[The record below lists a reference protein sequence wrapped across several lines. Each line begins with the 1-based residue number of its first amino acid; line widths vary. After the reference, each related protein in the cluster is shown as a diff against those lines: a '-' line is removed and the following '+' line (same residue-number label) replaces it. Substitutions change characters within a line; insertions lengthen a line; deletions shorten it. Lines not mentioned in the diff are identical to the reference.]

1 MIGHCADVLAIS
13 GATGPRIHHP
23 PHSRL
28 RRLSSV
34 CISGSW
40 GSLTYLVFAS
50 TFTWGQRPP
59 SCRTS
64 GSCIIGCD
72 SFSMDDAHVS
82 HDIWAASRSF
92 HGNDKVVCAVMCIVR
107 SLQRTCTFTAL
118 RIMQPSHGVCLFMM
132 LLVRRAQKPTDG
144 DDLSRQ

>member
-1 MIGHCADVLAIS
+1 MGFSDIPRVRKHLYL
-13 GATGPRIHHP
+13 GPKTAVMPHQWLLHHW
-23 PHSRL
+23 L
-28 RRLSSV
+28 RS
-34 CISGSW
+34 
-40 GSLTYLVFAS
+40 
-50 TFTWGQRPP
+50 
-59 SCRTS
+59 
-64 GSCIIGCD
+64 D

-92 HGNDKVVCAVMCIVR
+92 HGNDKVVCAVMCIAR